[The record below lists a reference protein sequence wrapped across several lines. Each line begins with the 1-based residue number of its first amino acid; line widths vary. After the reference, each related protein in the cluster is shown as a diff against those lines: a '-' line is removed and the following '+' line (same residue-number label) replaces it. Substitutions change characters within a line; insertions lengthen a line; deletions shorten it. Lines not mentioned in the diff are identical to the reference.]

1 MLTGIGLQMK
11 ISITDDRGIAV
22 DHTAS
27 AAAEQC
33 SLATMYNWI
42 LKCWHQGNA
51 RQLFKYNLNKVHDP
65 FLSDFENFILVKIS
79 SYEIPK
85 KLQYSISSQKEHN
98 FTDNT

>member
-1 MLTGIGLQMK
+1 MLPGLGLRMK
-11 ISITDDRGIAV
+11 ISITDERGIAV

-27 AAAEQC
+27 AEQC

-65 FLSDFENFILVKIS
+65 LLSDFENFILVTILR
-79 SYEIPK
+79 YEIPK